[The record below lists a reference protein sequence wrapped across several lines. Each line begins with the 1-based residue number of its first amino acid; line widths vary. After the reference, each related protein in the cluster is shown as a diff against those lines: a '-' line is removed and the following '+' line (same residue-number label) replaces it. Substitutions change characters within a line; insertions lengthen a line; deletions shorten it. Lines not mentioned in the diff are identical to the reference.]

1 MKVKTKKT
9 INIVLVVILVILILL
24 LLFLLFAKLSYSKFR
39 NNVSSSGIAEIAQPV
54 LVVDG
59 AEKIKI
65 DGIQDTT
72 YNFSVKNYNS
82 TNISETDLEYSIEI
96 VNDSKADLEFELIKN
111 SNEKIKLNNNKTEFM
126 NLKGITRST
135 DNYELRIKY
144 KNNVAITEDIT
155 GNVQV
160 KVVAVQSEVM

>member
-9 INIVLVVILVILILL
+9 INIVLIVILVILILL
-24 LLFLLFAKLSYSKFR
+24 LLFLLFSKLSYAKFK
-39 NNVSSSGIAEIAQPV
+39 NKVDGTGIAEIAKPV

-59 AEKIKI
+59 AENIKI

-72 YNFSVKNYNS
+72 YNFSVKNYKGTDVS
-82 TNISETDLEYSIEI
+82 ATDLDYSIEI
-96 VNDSKADLEFELIKN
+96 INDSEADLEFELIKN
-111 SNEKIKLNNNKTEFM
+111 GTEHINLVKNKTENM

-135 DNYELRIKY
+135 DNYELKIKY
-144 KNNVAITEDIT
+144 NNNVAQTENIT

-160 KVVAVQSEVM
+160 KVVAVQTEVM